1 MEKYSA
7 SAHFALCLDDPATP
21 SFCSEEKLYVG
32 SKKDLMRVAENL
44 SAQDNYPDTASAIR
58 AYFEGRTNA
67 THRIACREIPILQS
81 VEVCDASEL
90 LLSERDWE
98 HTNTWGFPYHMKF
111 REAKVS
117 QLLIRHEK
125 RYHRCVRAAIEGFCY
140 EGLKGDWRP
149 IGSFILGND
158 SILDIAIRPDGM
170 YGFGNILYV
179 LEDSAKA
186 PGELAARM
194 RDPDAV
200 IFDRIC
206 EEVFGDG

>member
-1 MEKYSA
+1 M
-7 SAHFALCLDDPATP
+7 LC
-21 SFCSEEKLYVG
+21 
-32 SKKDLMRVAENL
+32 
-44 SAQDNYPDTASAIR
+44 DT
-58 AYFEGRTNA
+58 
-67 THRIACREIPILQS
+67 
-81 VEVCDASEL
+81 SEL

-111 REAKVS
+111 RAAKVS

-125 RYHRCVRAAIEGFCY
+125 MYHRCVRAAFDGFCY
-140 EGLKGDWRP
+140 EGFKGDWRT

-158 SILDIAIRPDGM
+158 SILDITVRPDGL

-179 LEDSAKA
+179 LEDSAEVTDDLVK
-186 PGELAARM
+186 RM

-206 EEVFGDG
+206 DEVFGDG